1 MRVQCRKHLNFVTN
15 KMWEGRRRPAAEVY
29 FIDEND
35 KIELV
40 DFGSR
45 HRSAAGIESF
55 FINQG
60 LIDDRLDPKL
70 LLERS
75 GRKYI

>member
-1 MRVQCRKHLNFVTN
+1 MFMRVLCRKHLNFVTN

-45 HRSAAGIESF
+45 HRSAAGI
-55 FINQG
+55 
-60 LIDDRLDPKL
+60 
-70 LLERS
+70 
-75 GRKYI
+75 

>member
-1 MRVQCRKHLNFVTN
+1 
-15 KMWEGRRRPAAEVY
+15 MWPGRILPTAEVY

-40 DFGSR
+40 DIGDR

-55 FINQG
+55 FI
-60 LIDDRLDPKL
+60 L
-70 LLERS
+70 
-75 GRKYI
+75 